1 MRALLIFL
9 FFVSAVSCSRAE
21 KTAAAEMAGGD
32 RPSAAGHTEDVV
44 ATGGMKADK
53 APGGLDRVFFSTN
66 LSGDRLLAYDID
78 LSYRG
83 TNLTAARRKIMDLIP
98 RYGFIENESASSGE
112 DSQLVVTFR
121 VRNTKMVSCLAELDE
136 LGLLQSE
143 SIRAEDLT
151 LADRERRVKSAREAL
166 RGLRRSQRLNQT
178 DPGGVN
184 GVAAE
189 EALSRSEDR
198 QDQASVEAAR
208 IQDRVEWA
216 RVRVVVNFPPSPRG
230 VSHPPWG
237 DLLSRLATFALWTAY
252 AVALVVPVL
261 LVLAI
266 LVFLLGM
273 GIWFL
278 VIRPVTGLVHH
289 RRKKDSHP

>member
-1 MRALLIFL
+1 MRAILFL
-9 FFVSAVSCSRAE
+9 FLASAISCSRAE
-21 KTAAAEMAGGD
+21 KSASAEMAKGD
-32 RPSAAGHTEDVV
+32 RPGAAGSVEDVV
-44 ATGGMKADK
+44 ATGGVKA
-53 APGGLDRVFFSTN
+53 ANAHTGLDRAFFSTN

-83 TNLTAARRKIMDLIP
+83 TNLTAARRKIMDLVP

-121 VRNTKMVSCLAELDE
+121 VRTSKMVACLAELDE
-136 LGLLQSE
+136 LGLLQHE

-151 LADRERRVKSAREAL
+151 LADRERQIKSAREAL
-166 RGLRRSQRLNQT
+166 RGLRRSLRLNQT

-184 GVAAE
+184 AAAAE

-198 QDQASVEAAR
+198 QDQATAEAAR

-216 RVRVVVNFPPSPRG
+216 RLRVVVNFPPGPRG

-237 DLLSRLATFALWTAY
+237 DLGTRLASFSLWTAY
-252 AVALVVPVL
+252 VVALVVPVL
-261 LVLAI
+261 LVLAL
-266 LVFLLGM
+266 LVFLLGI

-289 RRKKDSHP
+289 RRKKDGHP